1 MKLAYAIAAISGQYP
16 RINPAADDDEQ
27 AVKIRMVALECIT
40 FAAIQRALRK
50 SRFDDSAEFMD
61 YFRLELYGDWTG
73 LIATSKGIAGLILDV
88 DRDENSDYDEDDR
101 SSLKRFLSLS
111 GICGKGTGGN
121 VSDWRLK
128 TECITATIHFCI
140 Q

>member
-1 MKLAYAIAAISGQYP
+1 M
-16 RINPAADDDEQ
+16 
-27 AVKIRMVALECIT
+27 IRMVALECIT

-101 SSLKRFLSLS
+101 EF
-111 GICGKGTGGN
+111 
-121 VSDWRLK
+121 LK
-128 TECITATIHFCI
+128 TLFKPFLAFAAKAQEATYQIGG
-140 Q
+140 